1 MPLLVLT
8 TPANVRDE
16 KPLLEMLAMLP
27 AIQGKRGRPRR
38 RIGTLYGDRGYGF
51 SGTIREVRALGIR
64 PRLAPRHSD
73 EHGSGLGRKRYV
85 VEQTLAG
92 LGHCR
97 RLKICYEKTGTHFQ
111 AFHEIAESLFCFGR
125 LKQAIAGL

>member
-1 MPLLVLT
+1 MIVRT

-16 KPLLEMLAMLP
+16 KPLLDLLEMLP
-27 AIQGKRGRPRR
+27 PIQGRRGPPRR
-38 RIGTLYGDRGYGF
+38 GIGTLYGDRGYGWP
-51 SGTIREVRALGIR
+51 SVIAAVRARGIR
-64 PRLAPRHSD
+64 PRLAPRYTG

-97 RLKICYEKTGTHFQ
+97 RLKICYEKTGKHFQ
-111 AFHEIAESLFCFGR
+111 AFHEIAVCLFCFNR
-125 LKQAIAGL
+125 LQHAA

>member
-1 MPLLVLT
+1 MPLLVHT

-16 KPLLEMLAMLP
+16 KPLLEMLALLP

-38 RIGTLYGDRGYGF
+38 RVGTLYGDRGYGF
-51 SGTIREVRALGIR
+51 PETIRAVRVRGIT
-64 PRLAPRHSD
+64 PRLSPRGA

-97 RLKICYEKTGTHFQ
+97 RLKICYEKTGKHFQ
-111 AFHEIAESLFCFGR
+111 AFHEIAEGLFCFGR
-125 LKQAIAGL
+125 LQQVTGGL